1 MHHTTLLLLFGTD
14 RTKGTAMSH
23 PVTTKSSKLTLVAP
37 ATKTTSAKGVATKD
51 AGRVHVGGSMM
62 RYKDAGR
69 VHVGGSMMR
78 F

>member
-1 MHHTTLLLLFGTD
+1 
-14 RTKGTAMSH
+14 MSQA
-23 PVTTKSSKLTLVAP
+23 VTTKAPKLTITAP
-37 ATKTTSAKGVATKD
+37 ATKTTSHQGAATKD

>member
-1 MHHTTLLLLFGTD
+1 MSQSSTVQAS
-14 RTKGTAMSH
+14 KITA
-23 PVTTKSSKLTLVAP
+23 TAP
-37 ATKTTSAKGVATKD
+37 ATKTSSTKD

-62 RYKDAGR
+62 RFASSTKDAGR